1 MTAINRHNNSKEA
14 KRHMNAVA
22 GLGCAMCHH
31 LHGPHDPGPV
41 ELHHLRGNG
50 WGRGDYKTVMGLCFN
65 HHRGPEGIHHIGTRL
80 WERDFGITQRELLAW
95 ALAQPGVIVKDEKQ
109 PLANAK
115 RAQTA
120 IEVIA

>member
-50 WGRGDYKTVMGLCFN
+50 WGRGDYITVDRKASTISEPACG
-65 HHRGPEGIHHIGTRL
+65 
-80 WERDFGITQRELLAW
+80 
-95 ALAQPGVIVKDEKQ
+95 
-109 PLANAK
+109 NAILVSLSVNCWHGHW
-115 RAQTA
+115 RNQ
-120 IEVIA
+120 E